1 MPKRLKFVVETL
13 NSECFL
19 WYDGKRGRRGDS
31 KFSNRPV
38 TFESNRIGTS
48 DSNSNRILKLH
59 RSLVKRVLFLRTGT
73 NRPNSR
79 SMTRS
84 GTQILWT

>member
-38 TFESNRIGTS
+38 TFESNRIWTS
-48 DSNSNRILKLH
+48 DSNSNRICMEASQVPIKKLH
-59 RSLVKRVLFLRTGT
+59 TLLVSLYF
-73 NRPNSR
+73 
-79 SMTRS
+79 
-84 GTQILWT
+84 